1 MTGPARIPEFRDE
14 AGEGRQALSAALR
27 SSFRFL
33 RILSG
38 LLVVLYLASGVFK
51 VEQHQVAFVLRG
63 GRPVDDEGS
72 RQLGPGVHWTWPR
85 PFSEIVKVDAARVQ
99 MIESTAFLADP
110 KPGGLYAEDSPDAS
124 AAPRAL
130 HPVRNGY
137 VLSGDLSIVHT
148 RCVMRYTLSDPWQ
161 ATFGVADVP
170 AILRNELDH
179 AVTRIAAGRRADELL
194 RSDVDAWRLEIEDRL
209 RARCAALGL
218 GVRVEGI
225 DLSPAIPAQ
234 IERETQAV
242 TEAGQEAAKLVAEAR
257 GMASR
262 IDGEASSQAAR
273 MLAEARS
280 WSTQMVARTS
290 ADLSTFQ
297 ALQERH
303 AADPAGLEDLLRQET
318 LARVLAHV
326 EEKFVVTDAPGGGE
340 IRLNLPRERKQQ
352 GGGGHPE

>member
-1 MTGPARIPEFRDE
+1 MTDPARIPEFRDE

-38 LLVVLYLASGVFK
+38 LLVLLYLASGVFK
-51 VEQHQVAFVLRG
+51 VEQHQVAFILRA
-63 GRPVDDEGS
+63 GRPVDDEGK
-72 RQLGPGVHWTWPR
+72 RALGPGVHWTWPK
-85 PFSEIVKVDAARVQ
+85 PFSEIVKVDATRVQ
-99 MIESTAFLADP
+99 TIETSAFLAEP
-110 KPGGLYAEDSPDAS
+110 RPGSPYAENAPDG
-124 AAPRAL
+124 AALRAL

-137 VLSGDLSIVHT
+137 VISGDLSIVHT

-161 ATFGVADVP
+161 AVFGVADV
-170 AILRNELDH
+170 AAVLRNELDH

-209 RARCAALGL
+209 RARSAALGL
-218 GVRVEGI
+218 GVRVEGV

-242 TEAGQEAAKLVAEAR
+242 TEAGQEAARLIAEAR
-257 GMASR
+257 GVASR
-262 IDGEASSQAAR
+262 TEGEAASESSR
-273 MLAEARS
+273 LLAEARS

-297 ALQERH
+297 ALRERH
-303 AADPAGLEDLLRQET
+303 AAAPAVLEDILRQEA
-318 LARVLAHV
+318 LSRVLAQV
-326 EEKFVVTDAPGGGE
+326 EEKFIVQDDGKTPVE
-340 IRLNLPRERKQQ
+340 IRLNLPREKPAPAK
-352 GGGGHPE
+352 GGHSE